1 MKKIYLGSIEGIE
14 KEAVRDLLAE
24 RDWELLE
31 KDPAEEADSHETGGE
46 GAHVLEG
53 RLDSRMEHA
62 AFRLEQKAGR
72 ARLTYGSAAGFFRGL
87 GEFLLGSRASEKAGC
102 AGRHVW
108 H

>member
-31 KDPAEEADSHETGGE
+31 KAPAEEADSHETGGE

-53 RLDSRMEHA
+53 RLDS
-62 AFRLEQKAGR
+62 RLEQKAGR